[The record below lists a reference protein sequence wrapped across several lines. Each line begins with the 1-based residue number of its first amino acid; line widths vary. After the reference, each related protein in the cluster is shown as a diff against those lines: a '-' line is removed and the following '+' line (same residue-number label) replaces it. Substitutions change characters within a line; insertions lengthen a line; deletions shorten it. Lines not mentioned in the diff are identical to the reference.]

1 MAIPAYMWLKDD
13 QGNDIKGSVTVA
25 EREGSIEVLHFD
37 HELRIPTDNDTGE
50 LTGTRKH
57 EPFVFTK
64 SIDAASPYLYK
75 ACANGQTLKE
85 LVLRWY
91 RIDDTGTE
99 KEYFQHKLEKVKIT
113 SIKPKMHNVKD
124 LDKERY
130 PHLEEVA
137 IRYGKITWS
146 YLDGNIEFSDSWSEG
161 R

>member
-13 QGNDIKGSVTVA
+13 QGNDVNGSVTVA
-25 EREGSIEVLHFD
+25 EREGSIEILHFD

-57 EPFVFTK
+57 EPFVITK
-64 SIDAASPYLYK
+64 AVDAATPYLYK
-75 ACANGQTLKE
+75 ACSNGQTLKQLE
-85 LVLRWY
+85 LKWY

-99 KEYFQHKLEKVKIT
+99 REYFRHTLEDVKIT
-113 SIKPKMHNVKD
+113 SITPTMHNVKD

-130 PHLEEVA
+130 PHLETVCM
-137 IRYGKITWS
+137 RYKRITWT
-146 YLDGNIEFSDSWSEG
+146 YLDGNIEFSDSWTEG

>member
-1 MAIPAYMWLKDD
+1 MAIPAYMWMKDD

-25 EREGSIEVLHFD
+25 EREGSIEVIHFD

-64 SIDAASPYLYK
+64 SIDASSPYMYK
-75 ACANGQTLKE
+75 ACSNGQTLKE

-91 RIDDTGTE
+91 RIDETGTE
-99 KEYFQHKLEKVKIT
+99 KEYFQHKLENVKIT

-137 IRYGKITWS
+137 IRYGKITWN
-146 YLDGNIEFSDSWSEG
+146 YLEGNIEFSDSWSEG

>member
-13 QGNDIKGSVTVA
+13 QGNDVKGSVTVA
-25 EREGSIEVLHFD
+25 EREGSIEILHFD

-57 EPFVFTK
+57 EPFVITK
-64 SIDAASPYLYK
+64 AVDAATPYMYK
-75 ACANGQTLKE
+75 ACSNGQTLKTLE
-85 LVLRWY
+85 LKWY

-99 KEYFQHKLEKVKIT
+99 REYFRHTLEDVKIT
-113 SIKPKMHNVKD
+113 SISPTMHNVKD

-130 PHLEEVA
+130 PHLETVHM
-137 IRYGKITWS
+137 RYKRITWT
-146 YLDGNIEFSDSWSEG
+146 YLDGNIEFSDSWTEG

>member
-13 QGNDIKGSVTVA
+13 QANDIKGSVSVA

-37 HELRIPTDNDTGE
+37 HELRIPIDNDTGE

-57 EPFVFTK
+57 EPFVITK
-64 SIDAASPYLYK
+64 AVDAATPYLYK
-75 ACANGQTLKE
+75 ACANGQTLKQLE
-85 LVLRWY
+85 LKWY

-99 KEYFQHKLEKVKIT
+99 KEYFCQKLEDVKIT
-113 SIKPKMHNVKD
+113 SIAPTMHNVKD

-130 PHLEEVA
+130 PHLETVSL
-137 IRYGKITWS
+137 RYKKITWT
-146 YLDGNIEFSDSWSEG
+146 YLDGNIEFADSWTEG

>member
-13 QGNDIKGSVTVA
+13 QGNDVKGSVTVA
-25 EREGSIEVLHFD
+25 EREGSIEILHFD

-57 EPFVFTK
+57 EPFVITK
-64 SIDAASPYLYK
+64 AVDAATPYLYK
-75 ACANGQTLKE
+75 ACSNGQTLKQLE
-85 LVLRWY
+85 LKWY

-99 KEYFQHKLEKVKIT
+99 REYFRHTLEDVKIT
-113 SIKPKMHNVKD
+113 SISPTMHNVKD

-130 PHLEEVA
+130 PHLETVHM
-137 IRYGKITWS
+137 RYKRITWT
-146 YLDGNIEFSDSWSEG
+146 YLDGNIEFSDSWTEG

>member
-13 QGNDIKGSVTVA
+13 QGNDVKGSVSVA
-25 EREGSIEVLHFD
+25 EREGSIEILHFD

-57 EPFVFTK
+57 EPFVITK
-64 SIDAASPYLYK
+64 AVDAATPYLYK
-75 ACANGQTLKE
+75 ACSNGQTLKTLE
-85 LVLRWY
+85 LKWY

-99 KEYFQHKLEKVKIT
+99 REYFRHTLQDVKIT
-113 SIKPKMHNVKD
+113 SISPTMHNVKD

-130 PHLEEVA
+130 PHLETVHM
-137 IRYGKITWS
+137 RYKRITWS
-146 YLDGNIEFSDSWSEG
+146 YLDGNIEFSDSWTEG

>member
-1 MAIPAYMWLKDD
+1 MAIPAYMWMKDD

>member
-13 QGNDIKGSVTVA
+13 QGNDVKGSVSVA
-25 EREGSIEVLHFD
+25 EREGSIEILHFD

-57 EPFVFTK
+57 EPFVITK
-64 SIDAASPYLYK
+64 AVDAATPYLYK
-75 ACANGQTLKE
+75 ACSNGQTLKTLE
-85 LVLRWY
+85 LKWY

-99 KEYFQHKLEKVKIT
+99 REYFRHTLQDVKIT
-113 SIKPKMHNVKD
+113 SISPTMHNVKD

-130 PHLEEVA
+130 PHLETVHM
-137 IRYGKITWS
+137 RYKRITWT
-146 YLDGNIEFSDSWSEG
+146 YLDGNIEFSDSWTEG